1 MSIEV
6 KKMYYN
12 TTTDTTTIIFS
23 QNIFPKKKSEER
35 LFVMKGRFRE
45 KPTVYNVTKFLEENL

>member
-1 MSIEV
+1 MTIEV

-12 TTTDTTTIIFS
+12 TTTDTTTIIFL
-23 QNIFPKKKSEER
+23 QNIFPKKKSEEK
-35 LFVMKGRFRE
+35 LFVMKGRFLE